1 MIAELVSGV
10 SVGFAVLN
18 GGALYLLYR
27 QYISLAESS
36 LQFAAIVME
45 SIREEE
51 DGTMVVDP
59 INLAGIS
66 MDHLSQMSGIVK
78 WIRG

>member
-1 MIAELVSGV
+1 MIAEVLSGI

-18 GGALYLLYR
+18 GGGLYLLYR

-36 LQFAAIVME
+36 LEFAAIVME
-45 SIREEE
+45 SIQEEE
-51 DGTMVVDP
+51 DGTLVVDP
-59 INLAGIS
+59 VTLAGVS
-66 MDHLSQMSGIVK
+66 MYHLSQMSGIVK